1 MYIFTCDNT
10 FEDMMCCIYHA
21 WEKALKV
28 GHGCVRLEKR
38 GEEQISLFD
47 EYIYIEYNEEEYKK
61 VVRSIKH
68 KISEEAYVMRIK
80 DIRRKV
86 LHETRYFM
94 EFARFNSIDNKVY
107 VCHLEPESD
116 VIYEVSLHFADRMP
130 SENWL
135 IIDDNR
141 KKSVVHTT
149 DGQMYIRYFTD
160 YDMSVLA
167 KTEDVKDEYTDMWK
181 IFFETIAIKH
191 RHNPECQRNLMP
203 VWMRKHVTEFQ

>member
-47 EYIYIEYNEEEYKK
+47 EYIYVEYNEEEYKK

-68 KISEEAYVMRIK
+68 KISEEAYACVYYACLSSEQDALDTAYRFLIKGFKIGSDITFMRNDPDVMRIK

-94 EFARFNSIDNKVY
+94 EFARFK
-107 VCHLEPESD
+107 HKKA
-116 VIYEVSLHFADRMP
+116 LHC
-130 SENWL
+130 
-135 IIDDNR
+135 IIHKISNNQVFLPFHMNR
-141 KKSVVHTT
+141 TE
-149 DGQMYIRYFTD
+149 YIKFKY
-160 YDMSVLA
+160 L
-167 KTEDVKDEYTDMWK
+167 
-181 IFFETIAIKH
+181 
-191 RHNPECQRNLMP
+191 
-203 VWMRKHVTEFQ
+203 

>member
-1 MYIFTCDNT
+1 MYIFTCENT

-47 EYIYIEYNEEEYKK
+47 EYIYVEYNEEEYKK

-68 KISEEAYVMRIK
+68 KISEEAYACVYYACLSSEQDALDTAYRFLIKGFKIGSDITFMRNDPDVMRIK

-94 EFARFNSIDNKVY
+94 EGYDTKGKEAFSGEILAETNADAFS
-107 VCHLEPESD
+107 C
-116 VIYEVSLHFADRMP
+116 VSLIHCSLLFTISCR
-130 SENWL
+130 
-135 IIDDNR
+135 IDL
-141 KKSVVHTT
+141 KST
-149 DGQMYIRYFTD
+149 F
-160 YDMSVLA
+160 S
-167 KTEDVKDEYTDMWK
+167 W
-181 IFFETIAIKH
+181 FSS
-191 RHNPECQRNLMP
+191 
-203 VWMRKHVTEFQ
+203 

>member
-68 KISEEAYVMRIK
+68 KISEEAY
-80 DIRRKV
+80 
-86 LHETRYFM
+86 
-94 EFARFNSIDNKVY
+94 ACVY
-107 VCHLEPESD
+107 YACLLG
-116 VIYEVSLHFADRMP
+116 SLIVR
-130 SENWL
+130 
-135 IIDDNR
+135 
-141 KKSVVHTT
+141 T
-149 DGQMYIRYFTD
+149 GCIRYSLQVSD
-160 YDMSVLA
+160 
-167 KTEDVKDEYTDMWK
+167 KR
-181 IFFETIAIKH
+181 I
-191 RHNPECQRNLMP
+191 
-203 VWMRKHVTEFQ
+203 

>member
-1 MYIFTCDNT
+1 MYIFTCENT

-47 EYIYIEYNEEEYKK
+47 EYIYVEYNEEEYKK

-68 KISEEAYVMRIK
+68 KISEEAYACVYYACLSSEQDALDTAYRFLIKGFKIGSDITFMRNDPDVMRIK

-94 EFARFNSIDNKVY
+94 EFARFNSIGNKVY

-141 KKSVVHTT
+141 KS
-149 DGQMYIRYFTD
+149 
-160 YDMSVLA
+160 L
-167 KTEDVKDEYTDMWK
+167 
-181 IFFETIAIKH
+181 
-191 RHNPECQRNLMP
+191 
-203 VWMRKHVTEFQ
+203 